1 MEISKAE
8 WSVMEVLW
16 PLGRATT
23 REVYERIVEQGGE
36 WSFSTVKTLLARLE
50 QKGIVAGTKYG
61 RSVTYEVV
69 VKKPAALKRA
79 LDRFLEHFTGG
90 EVAPLA
96 SYLVQAKKLSEKD
109 LEALRAIVDAADKS
123 SGKRRRG

>member
-1 MEISKAE
+1 MDISKAE

-16 PLGRATT
+16 PIGRATT
-23 REVYERIVEQGGE
+23 REVYERIAAQGGD

-69 VKKPAALKRA
+69 VEKPAALKRA
-79 LDRFLEHFTGG
+79 FDRFLEHFTGG

-96 SYLVQAKKLSEKD
+96 SYLAQAKNLSAKD
-109 LEALRAIVDAADKS
+109 LEALRAIVDDAEKT
-123 SGKRRRG
+123 SGKGRR